1 MGWIDKWNSK
11 TGAVVLSADVEYTPY
26 NWFASN
32 EIKVRH
38 LEIEL
43 MQVIERY
50 KASSD
55 EQSTGLD
62 IDYIAVDMSGDDVSV
77 RVGLK

>member
-1 MGWIDKWNSK
+1 M
-11 TGAVVLSADVEYTPY
+11 
-26 NWFASN
+26 
-32 EIKVRH
+32 R
-38 LEIEL
+38 
-43 MQVIERY
+43 VIERY

-62 IDYIAVDMSGDDVSV
+62 IDYIAVDMSGSDVSV

>member
-1 MGWIDKWNSK
+1 MGWIDKWSGK
-11 TGAVVLSADVEYTPY
+11 AGTVVFSTGVEYTPY
-26 NWFASN
+26 SWPVSN